1 MPISTSIDHY
11 EVLQVSHRADL
22 GTIQRVYRHLAKRYH
37 PDNTESGD
45 TELFQQLM
53 ESFEV
58 LSNPE
63 RRAQYDVGYEA
74 QQKTRW
80 RIFDQETASNGISAD
95 RRVRAAIL
103 SLLYAARRND
113 ADHPGVGM
121 YDLERLL
128 SCPEEHMKFHIWYLK
143 ENGWIQRIEN
153 GMLAITASGVDWVLE
168 HGSPKSSAVPLLKP
182 ANGTGNGAG

>member
-80 RIFDQETASNGISAD
+80 RIFDQQATGF
-95 RRVRAAIL
+95 RRIA
-103 SLLYAARRND
+103 
-113 ADHPGVGM
+113 
-121 YDLERLL
+121 
-128 SCPEEHMKFHIWYLK
+128 
-143 ENGWIQRIEN
+143 
-153 GMLAITASGVDWVLE
+153 ASGRPSSRCCTPRGATTPIIREWVCTT
-168 HGSPKSSAVPLLKP
+168 SSVS
-182 ANGTGNGAG
+182 